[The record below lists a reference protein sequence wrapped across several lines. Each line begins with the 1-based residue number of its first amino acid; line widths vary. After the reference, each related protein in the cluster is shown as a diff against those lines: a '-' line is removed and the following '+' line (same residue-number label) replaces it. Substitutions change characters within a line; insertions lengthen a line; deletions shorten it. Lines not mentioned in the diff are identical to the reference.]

1 MAKVVLPATLESRID
16 HQGPFEIQGATAAE
30 VMGSLVDQHPDL
42 RGWILDETGRLREH
56 VSLFINDERAS
67 LDNSVTDKDELYVIQ
82 AISGGAA
89 PTPESEEAE
98 LLVGTKKGLFVLRG
112 QRGGRMSIVHRLF
125 AGQVVEYA
133 CRDARSGTYYASVT
147 HGQFGPHLYYTDD
160 PSAEWT
166 EAEGPAFPDDA
177 DAAVDRIWVIEP
189 AVDDKAL
196 WAGVAPAALFRSED
210 GGKTWELNR
219 ALWNDPTRP
228 KWEGGMGGLCLHSI
242 CPWPADPDRL
252 AVGISAVGVWLTED
266 GGKSWK
272 RGVEGLDPRYLP
284 EEARTDTL
292 MHCVHKIQRP
302 LLEPTTLYMQFHG
315 GVYRSD
321 DSGETWTDIGSE
333 GGLPADF
340 GFPLAIDPHDPN
352 RAFVIPLT
360 ADVDRVTPEGKVR
373 VYETRDRGRTWQ
385 ALTNG
390 LPQEDSYLTVLR
402 QAFCQDGREPL
413 GLYFGCESG
422 EIFGT
427 ADGGASWS
435 LGADHLAP
443 IASVQVSSR

>member
-1 MAKVVLPATLESRID
+1 
-16 HQGPFEIQGATAAE
+16 
-30 VMGSLVDQHPDL
+30 
-42 RGWILDETGRLREH
+42 
-56 VSLFINDERAS
+56 
-67 LDNSVTDKDELYVIQ
+67 
-82 AISGGAA
+82 
-89 PTPESEEAE
+89 
-98 LLVGTKKGLFVLRG
+98 
-112 QRGGRMSIVHRLF
+112 
-125 AGQVVEYA
+125 
-133 CRDARSGTYYASVT
+133 
-147 HGQFGPHLYYTDD
+147 
-160 PSAEWT
+160 
-166 EAEGPAFPDDA
+166 
-177 DAAVDRIWVIEP
+177 
-189 AVDDKAL
+189 
-196 WAGVAPAALFRSED
+196 
-210 GGKTWELNR
+210 
-219 ALWNDPTRP
+219 
-228 KWEGGMGGLCLHSI
+228 MGGLCLHSI

-272 RGVEGLDPRYLP
+272 QGVEGLDPKYLP

-340 GFPLAIDPHDPN
+340 GFPLVIDPHDPN

-435 LGADHLAP
+435 LVADHLAP